1 MSSLFTLLDD
11 IASLLDDVAALT
23 KVATTKTAGVLGDD
37 LALNAHQV
45 MGVRPNRELAIV
57 WAVFKGSAINKLI
70 LVPLALTV
78 SAFAPWVIVPALM
91 LGGAFLCFEG
101 FEKVVHKLLH
111 EAEDDAHHK
120 AHRAAVADPEAD
132 LVKMER
138 DRIRGAIRTD
148 IILSAEIV
156 IIALGTVAE
165 ETLLMRALVLSAI
178 AAGMT
183 IGVYGLVAAIVRID
197 DVGLRL
203 VERGGASWAL
213 GRTLLTIAPLLM
225 RFLSIAGTAAMFL
238 VGGGILVHGIEVLH
252 HFAEHQSWPIQTL
265 INGGVGILAGAI
277 LVAIYTPISRLLRG
291 KPKEAH

>member
-1 MSSLFTLLDD
+1 VSSLFTLLDD

-57 WAVFKGSAINKLI
+57 WSVFKGSAVNKLI

-111 EAEDDAHHK
+111 KAEDEAHHA

-148 IILSAEIV
+148 VILSAEIV

-165 ETLLMRALVLSAI
+165 ETLLMRSLVLSAI

-225 RFLSIAGTAAMFL
+225 KFLSIAGTAAMFL

-252 HFAEHQSWPIQTL
+252 HFAEHQSWPIQTF

-277 LVAIYTPISRLLRG
+277 LVAIYTPISRLFRR